1 MPPTLP
7 WVHRQQLYLCS
18 KHDAPVASADAKMTA
33 KTSAWLH
40 AEKVGISGPEGRNL
54 NDSFYTREGK
64 SFSGEWKSIYYLLH
78 VCTSQTLFLRFL
90 YLFPSHVLWG
100 SFETFWGN
108 CVFMILDCKNKPRP
122 FSLSRSKRSHRKQI
136 FTRHDRFKFHVC
148 ECFSFAK
155 IIHPADRWGILT
167 CWLPAWL
174 EHRCA
179 LDWPQ

>member
-1 MPPTLP
+1 MHSHKGTLGEINPFDRGHDAGAVENVTFLSAPIQGPHLQTLACQWTVQNQAIQLGEHVPVPPTLP
-7 WVHRQQLYLCS
+7 WVPRQQLYLCS

-78 VCTSQTLFLRFL
+78 VCTSRTRFLRFL

-100 SFETFWGN
+100 SFETFEE
-108 CVFMILDCKNKPRP
+108 I
-122 FSLSRSKRSHRKQI
+122 
-136 FTRHDRFKFHVC
+136 VC
-148 ECFSFAK
+148 L
-155 IIHPADRWGILT
+155 WY
-167 CWLPAWL
+167 
-174 EHRCA
+174 
-179 LDWPQ
+179 